1 LQSDIWR
8 LIRRR
13 AVAAGIRT
21 ETGCHLPGKRIR
33 AYLTNG
39 GKLEVAQQMA
49 AHESH
54 ALPAS
59 K

>member
-1 LQSDIWR
+1 

-21 ETGCHLPGKRIR
+21 ETGCHLPGMRIR